1 LIKNEV
7 KHGLCWIIIER
18 ERERENIF
26 LFVLDLRNMYKLLKP
41 ITNGLGLL
49 VDEVQHHITNIG
61 LEAVRGLKGDNV
73 RKIIFRVELDN
84 NIYILDSKSI
94 C

>member
-1 LIKNEV
+1 
-7 KHGLCWIIIER
+7 
-18 ERERENIF
+18 
-26 LFVLDLRNMYKLLKP
+26 MYKLLKP

-49 VDEVQHHITNIG
+49 VDEVQQHITNIG

-73 RKIIFRVELDN
+73 SHFSSHFFFVLLRVFN
-84 NIYILDSKSI
+84 LDSKSI